1 LETYEI
7 WSEKSEVF
15 IKYEAEVSSRV
26 SGGERGVVDFGK
38 LFTETSEEKFSLG
51 GVKELRRLT
60 DFFMPVHFKSSVTH
74 HAISQQNR
82 LFSGGSLSNALTTA
96 TRQTAVSSES
106 LNLCSIYFRKH

>member
-1 LETYEI
+1 
-7 WSEKSEVF
+7 VF
-15 IKYEAEVSSRV
+15 IRYEAEVLSRV

-38 LFTETSEEKFSLG
+38 LFTGTSEEKFSLG

-60 DFFMPVHFKSSVTH
+60 DFFMPVQFKSSVTH